1 MNRPNSEIKQAIIAA
16 RNQLRDYRRTLR
28 PADRAQIRE
37 QIKTLRNQLRS
48 ETK

>member
-1 MNRPNSEIKQAIIAA
+1 MNRANSEIKQAIVEA
-16 RNQLRDYRRTLR
+16 RNQLQDYRSTLR

-48 ETK
+48 ETR